1 MGDLLHVSNLE
12 EFRSLRFDAALD
24 AEAKVGRYDNVPP
37 VSSDEQGVFRSFMFP
52 WQVGRQGP
60 VRSGVA

>member
-24 AEAKVGRYDNVPP
+24 AEAKVGGYDNVAP
-37 VSSDEQGVFRSFMFP
+37 VTSDEQGVFSSFVFS

-60 VRSGVA
+60 VGSGVA